1 MDGKRGYE
9 VETERMRKE
18 YAESRLLSAHPV
30 EVIAM
35 LYEIAIA
42 GLQEAIG
49 HLRSGDRFARSR
61 AITRAEQAVQE
72 LLFALDH
79 SKGAEF
85 SRTSAGLY
93 HYALKRMVAGHAK
106 QSEAE
111 FEEALRVLKPLA
123 RAWTELK
130 TRTIFENKTGELK
143 GSAESPVEAEAGEER
158 EEVRNPYAAY
168 REGSA
173 TSAREWS

>member
-42 GLQEAIG
+42 ALQEAIG

-79 SKGAEF
+79 SKGEEF

-130 TRTIFENKTGELK
+130 TRTVYEKASERGV
-143 GSAESPVEAEAGEER
+143 ESPVEAEAGETR

-168 REGSA
+168 RQDPVA
-173 TSAREWS
+173 AAREWS